1 MSLEVHF
8 LNSYLD
14 FFPENLGAVR
24 DEYEERFHQDVSTLE
39 KWYQGKWSTSV
50 LIDYC
55 WTLRTDVPQVK
66 YSSKSSTVTFY
77 VMSILSVILC
87 KFRFSSDL
95 NRASLKYLAQ
105 QRKVTTY
112 LNSVQNAIGFTYFC
126 LFVKKI
132 RTILLSSIIDE

>member
-55 WTLRTDVPQVK
+55 WTLRTDVP
-66 YSSKSSTVTFY
+66 
-77 VMSILSVILC
+77 
-87 KFRFSSDL
+87 
-95 NRASLKYLAQ
+95 
-105 QRKVTTY
+105 
-112 LNSVQNAIGFTYFC
+112 
-126 LFVKKI
+126 
-132 RTILLSSIIDE
+132 